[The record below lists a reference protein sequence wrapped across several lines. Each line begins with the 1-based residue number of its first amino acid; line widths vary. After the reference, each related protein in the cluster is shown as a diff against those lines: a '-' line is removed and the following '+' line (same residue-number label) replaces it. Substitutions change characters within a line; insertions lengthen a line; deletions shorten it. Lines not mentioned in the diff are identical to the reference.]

1 MEIQVEG
8 ATRSTIALRR
18 IADYPTGYRVKMSR
32 LHWLPDSAYAV
43 DITGS
48 EVKCFS
54 TLADALNYVLLNVKF
69 TENERQ
75 ALINSLI

>member
-1 MEIQVEG
+1 MNIQREG
-8 ATRSTIALRR
+8 STITIIR
-18 IADYPTGYRVKMSR
+18 IAEAPIECCVKMSR
-32 LHWLPDSAYAV
+32 LHWLDSVAYAV
-43 DITGS
+43 DITGA